1 MNIKELIGS
10 IHKSVENLDLVTARK
25 YIEENIGVLSDNKLL
40 LKGNA
45 RELFDFLANRLEEGY
60 EPLTRT
66 EMATISA
73 INSFA
78 SKFDVRS
85 IKVTIRNKEQL
96 LLRKDFIDHLTRDAK
111 IILQG
116 MGAISDR

>member
-1 MNIKELIGS
+1 MNIKELVRN
-10 IHKSVENLDLVTARK
+10 IHKSVEDLDLVTARK
-25 YIEENIGVLSDNKLL
+25 YIEENLSLLNDNKSL

-45 RELFDFLANRLEEGY
+45 RELLDILANRLEEGH
-60 EPLTRT
+60 EPLSRS
-66 EMATISA
+66 EMATINA

-85 IKVTIRNKEQL
+85 IKVTIKNKEQL
-96 LLRKDFIDHLTRDAK
+96 LLRKDFADHLTADAK

-116 MGAISDR
+116 MGAITK